1 MLKLD
6 EEKKRF
12 IEAIGN
18 PSRLKI
24 LLVLWKS
31 EKELTVYKICQRTG
45 LGRSATS
52 RHLGYLVDAVLVSRR
67 IYGEIPPYAINR
79 DDLKAKAGSNFS
91 LKYGFSVC
99 CFYKKDS
106 MATNH
111 TRTEDVFHRF
121 SNTFLKRSWLSIFT
135 R

>member
-45 LGRSATS
+45 LGRSAVA
-52 RHLGYLVDAVLVSRR
+52 RHLSGLVSTGLVSKTVF
-67 IYGEIPPYAINR
+67 GEIPLYTINKGDFR
-79 DDLKAKAGSNFS
+79 AKTIIEFFAKIK
-91 LKYGFSVC
+91 L
-99 CFYKKDS
+99 
-106 MATNH
+106 
-111 TRTEDVFHRF
+111 
-121 SNTFLKRSWLSIFT
+121 
-135 R
+135 

>member
-31 EKELTVYKICQRTG
+31 DKELTVYKICQRTA
-45 LGRSATS
+45 LGRSAAS
-52 RHLGYLVDAVLVSRR
+52 RHLRNLVETGIVSRR
-67 IYGEIPPYAINR
+67 IYGEIPLYAINR
-79 DDLKAKAGSNFS
+79 NDSKARALADL
-91 LKYGFSVC
+91 
-99 CFYKKDS
+99 
-106 MATNH
+106 
-111 TRTEDVFHRF
+111 
-121 SNTFLKRSWLSIFT
+121 FT
-135 R
+135 KIKF

>member
-31 EKELTVYKICQRTG
+31 DKELTVYKICQRTG
-45 LGRSATS
+45 LGRSAAS
-52 RHLGYLVDAVLVSRR
+52 RHLTNLVETGIVLRK
-67 IYGEIPPYAINR
+67 IYGEIPLYTFN
-79 DDLKAKAGSNFS
+79 KANSKGRALIDFFVKSK
-91 LKYGFSVC
+91 L
-99 CFYKKDS
+99 
-106 MATNH
+106 
-111 TRTEDVFHRF
+111 
-121 SNTFLKRSWLSIFT
+121 
-135 R
+135 

>member
-45 LGRSATS
+45 LGRSVAS
-52 RHLGYLVDAVLVSRR
+52 RHLHNLVEVGLVCKR
-67 IYGEIPPYAINR
+67 IYGEIPLYSIDRN
-79 DDLKAKAGSNFS
+79 DS
-91 LKYGFSVC
+91 LAR
-99 CFYKKDS
+99 
-106 MATNH
+106 ATIKFF
-111 TRTEDVFHRF
+111 TE
-121 SNTFLKRSWLSIFT
+121 TKL
-135 R
+135 

>member
-31 EKELTVYKICQRTG
+31 DKELTVYKICQRTG
-45 LGRSATS
+45 LGRSAVV
-52 RHLGYLVDAVLVSRR
+52 RHLNNLVASRLVLREVF
-67 IYGEIPPYAINR
+67 GEIPLYTINKGDSNAR
-79 DDLKAKAGSNFS
+79 ALIEFFVKAR
-91 LKYGFSVC
+91 L
-99 CFYKKDS
+99 
-106 MATNH
+106 
-111 TRTEDVFHRF
+111 
-121 SNTFLKRSWLSIFT
+121 
-135 R
+135 

>member
-31 EKELTVYKICQRTG
+31 DKELTVYKICQRTG
-45 LGRSATS
+45 LGRSAVA
-52 RHLGYLVDAVLVSRR
+52 RHLHNLVETGLVLKK
-67 IYGEIPPYAINR
+67 IYGEIPLYAINR
-79 DDLKAKAGSNFS
+79 DESRARALMDLFARIK
-91 LKYGFSVC
+91 
-99 CFYKKDS
+99 
-106 MATNH
+106 
-111 TRTEDVFHRF
+111 
-121 SNTFLKRSWLSIFT
+121 I
-135 R
+135 

>member
-31 EKELTVYKICQRTG
+31 DKELTVYKICQRTG
-45 LGRSATS
+45 LGRSAVA
-52 RHLGYLVDAVLVSRR
+52 RHLLMLVNARLVSRR
-67 IYGEIPPYAINR
+67 VYGEIPVYT
-79 DDLKAKAGSNFS
+79 L
-91 LKYGFSVC
+91 
-99 CFYKKDS
+99 
-106 MATNH
+106 
-111 TRTEDVFHRF
+111 
-121 SNTFLKRSWLSIFT
+121 NTDEPRVRGIIDFFVQTKI
-135 R
+135 